1 MGTSNLRWSDDDELQ
16 VALGEALQE
25 PPRSL
30 VEAAKGSFALWNLD
44 AELAALSHDSVM
56 DGELV
61 SGARAEL
68 ASLRYLRYGTRAGDF
83 IIDLEVTPDGLVG
96 QLWPEQPGELEV
108 QLADGGAAPLPVDED
123 GGFAVRPTPS
133 CSFRLYWRAATG
145 RKVVTDWTPL

>member
-1 MGTSNLRWSDDDELQ
+1 MSNLRWSDDDELQ

-44 AELAALSHDSVM
+44 AELAALSHDSV
-56 DGELV
+56 
-61 SGARAEL
+61 
-68 ASLRYLRYGTRAGDF
+68 
-83 IIDLEVTPDGLVG
+83 
-96 QLWPEQPGELEV
+96 EV